1 MGEISLSLVLN
12 FFLYLSVPFALAVIA
27 KKIKLSPLIGYIAGG
42 LFIGNIFPELANSE
56 AIVSFAYFGI
66 IFLLFTSGLETNFN
80 RIFILKRFIIIGGLF
95 QLFFSMVFVFFLS
108 LLFKFSLLESF
119 LIGIALSSSSTT
131 IVAKIIQDR
140 GEDSSFIGEI
150 AMGILIFQDIAFIP
164 YLMIF
169 ISITNKD
176 ISAWSVIKDSAF
188 GLIKATV
195 IITSLFYIGQKI
207 IPKIFNR
214 IARIS
219 RELFDLFIVAF
230 IFFVVGLS
238 IVLKIPTL
246 IGAMVAGVLLA
257 QTVEHYH
264 IFSEIRPFRN
274 LLGVIFFV
282 YIGSH
287 IDLHLVIPHLP
298 VIILFTIGVILIK
311 VLVIL
316 IIFLFLKF
324 HSKTSFNISMYL
336 FQIDEDAFIL
346 MSTAYLSKV
355 ITLDTYLFIITS
367 VMITFILTP
376 IFINNKEKFYRS
388 IRESIKKYIPFLEK
402 FIAYRIDSNQSPID
416 SLEIKNHVVICG
428 YGRIGSY
435 IGRSLMLANIPYI
448 AIDYN
453 LYQVEKAKKRGAN
466 IIYGDPADIDILDY
480 AQVDA
485 ASIIILA
492 VPESSVQEAIVLNA
506 RKLNRDIYVI
516 SRVHRQS
523 DQVRMKDMGA
533 NLVVQP
539 EFEASLSIIKR
550 IYHWHKLEKEDIV
563 NKIRRLKIE
572 HGIS

>member
-1 MGEISLSLVLN
+1 MGEISFSLVLN
-12 FFLYLSVPFALAVIA
+12 FFLYLSIPFLMAMIA
-27 KKIKLSPLIGYIAGG
+27 KKAKLSPLIGYIGGG
-42 LFIGNIFPELANSE
+42 LVIGNLFPAMATNEG
-56 AIVSFAYFGI
+56 IMSFAYFGI
-66 IFLLFTSGLETNFN
+66 VFLLFTLGLETNFG
-80 RIFILKRFIIIGGLF
+80 RILILKKFIVIGGFL
-95 QLFFSMVFVFFLS
+95 QLFFSMIFVFLFS

-140 GEDSSFIGEI
+140 GEESSFIGEV

-169 ISITNKD
+169 TSITSND
-176 ISAWSVIKDSAF
+176 ISAWTVIKDTF
-188 GLIKATV
+188 IGLLKATV
-195 IITSLFYIGQKI
+195 IITTLFYLGQKI
-207 IPKIFNR
+207 IPKVFNKV
-214 IARIS
+214 ARIS
-219 RELFDLFIVAF
+219 RELFDLFIIVF

-257 QTVEHYH
+257 QTIEHYH
-264 IFSEIRPFRN
+264 IFSEIRPLRN

-287 IDLHLVIPHLP
+287 IQLGLVIPYLP
-298 VIILFTIGVILIK
+298 SILLFTVGVIIIKALI
-311 VLVIL
+311 VL
-316 IIFLFLKF
+316 IIFLILKF
-324 HSKTSFNISMYL
+324 HSKTSFNLSMYL

-346 MSTAYLSKV
+346 MSSAYLSKV
-355 ITLDTYLFIITS
+355 ITQEKYLFVITS
-367 VMITFILTP
+367 VLITFILTP
-376 IFINNKEKFYRS
+376 IFINNKEKYYRT
-388 IRESIKKYIPFLEK
+388 IREFIKKYIPFLEK

-416 SLEIKNHVVICG
+416 TLEIKNHVVICG

-435 IGRSLMLANIPYI
+435 IGRSLMLANIPYV

-453 LYQVEKAKKRGAN
+453 LFQVEKAKKQGAN

-480 AQVDA
+480 AQVDVA
-485 ASIIILA
+485 TIIILA
-492 VPESSVQEAIVLNA
+492 VPERSVQEAIVINA
-506 RKLNRDIYVI
+506 RKLNKDIFII
-516 SRVHRQS
+516 SRVHRQA
-523 DQVRMKDMGA
+523 DQIRMKDMGA

-550 IYHWHKLEKEDIV
+550 IYHWHKLEKEDII

>member
-1 MGEISLSLVLN
+1 MGEISLSLVLS
-12 FFLYLSVPFALAVIA
+12 FFLYLLIPFVLAIVA
-27 KKIKLSPLIGYIAGG
+27 KKAKLSPLIGYIAGG
-42 LFIGNIFPELANSE
+42 LVIGNLFPAMATSG
-56 AIVSFAYFGI
+56 AILSFAYFGI
-66 IFLLFTSGLETNFN
+66 VFLLFASGLETNFS
-80 RIFILKRFIIIGGLF
+80 RIFVLKKFIVIGGLL
-95 QLFFSMVFVFFLS
+95 QLFLSMVFVFFLS

-140 GEDSSFIGEI
+140 GESSSFIGEI

-164 YLMIF
+164 YLIIF
-169 ISITNKD
+169 TSITSKD
-176 ISAWSVIKDSAF
+176 ISAWTVIKDTVF

-195 IITSLFYIGQKI
+195 IITALFYFGQKI

-219 RELFDLFIVAF
+219 RELFDLFIIVF

-264 IFSEIRPFRN
+264 IFSEIRPLRN

-287 IDLHLVIPHLP
+287 IELPLVIPHLP
-298 VIILFTIGVILIK
+298 LILLFTAGVIIIK
-311 VLVIL
+311 ALVIL
-316 IIFLFLKF
+316 IIFLALKF
-324 HSKTSFNISMYL
+324 HSKTSFNLSMYL

-346 MSTAYLSKV
+346 MSSAYLSKV
-355 ITLDTYLFIITS
+355 ITLEKYLFIITS
-367 VMITFILTP
+367 VLITFILTP
-376 IFINNKEKFYRS
+376 IFINNKDKFYRG
-388 IRESIKKYIPFLEK
+388 IREFIKKYITFLEK

-416 SLEIKNHVVICG
+416 TLEIKNHVVICG

-435 IGRSLMLANIPYI
+435 IGRSLMLANIPYV

-466 IIYGDPADIDILDY
+466 IIYGDPTDIDILDY
-480 AQVDA
+480 AQVEDA
-485 ASIIILA
+485 TIIILA
-492 VPESSVQEAIVLNA
+492 VPDRSEQESIVINA
-506 RKLNRDIYVI
+506 KKLNKNIFVI

-539 EFEASLSIIKR
+539 EFEASLSIIKK
-550 IYHWHKLEKEDIV
+550 IYLWHKLDKEDIV

>member
-1 MGEISLSLVLN
+1 MGEISFSLVLN
-12 FFLYLSVPFALAVIA
+12 FFLYLSIPFLMAMIA
-27 KKIKLSPLIGYIAGG
+27 KKAKLSPLIGYIGGG
-42 LFIGNIFPELANSE
+42 LVIGNLFPAMATNEG
-56 AIVSFAYFGI
+56 IMSFAYFGI
-66 IFLLFTSGLETNFN
+66 VFLLFTLGLETNFG
-80 RIFILKRFIIIGGLF
+80 RILILKKFIVIGGFL
-95 QLFFSMVFVFFLS
+95 QLFFSMLFVFLFS

-140 GEDSSFIGEI
+140 GEESSFIGEV

-169 ISITNKD
+169 TSITSND
-176 ISAWSVIKDSAF
+176 ISAWTVIKDTF
-188 GLIKATV
+188 IGLLKATV
-195 IITSLFYIGQKI
+195 IITTLFYLGQKI
-207 IPKIFNR
+207 IPKVFNKV
-214 IARIS
+214 ARIS
-219 RELFDLFIVAF
+219 RELFDLFIIVF

-257 QTVEHYH
+257 QTIEHYH
-264 IFSEIRPFRN
+264 IFSEIRPLRN

-287 IDLHLVIPHLP
+287 IQLGSVIPYLP
-298 VIILFTIGVILIK
+298 SILLFTVGVIIIKALI
-311 VLVIL
+311 VL
-316 IIFLFLKF
+316 IIFLLLKF
-324 HSKTSFNISMYL
+324 HSKTSFNLSMYL

-346 MSTAYLSKV
+346 MSSAYLSKV
-355 ITLDTYLFIITS
+355 ITQEKYLFVITS
-367 VMITFILTP
+367 VLITFILTP
-376 IFINNKEKFYRS
+376 IFINNKEKYYRT
-388 IRESIKKYIPFLEK
+388 IREFIKKYIPFLEK

-416 SLEIKNHVVICG
+416 TLEIKNHVVICG

-435 IGRSLMLANIPYI
+435 IGRSLMLANIPYV

-453 LYQVEKAKKRGAN
+453 LFQVEKAKKQGAN

-480 AQVDA
+480 AQVDVA
-485 ASIIILA
+485 TIIILA
-492 VPESSVQEAIVLNA
+492 VPERSVQEAIVINA
-506 RKLNRDIYVI
+506 RKLNKDIFII
-516 SRVHRQS
+516 SRVHRQA
-523 DQVRMKDMGA
+523 DQIRMKDMGA

-550 IYHWHKLEKEDIV
+550 IYHWHKLEKEDII

>member
-1 MGEISLSLVLN
+1 MGEISFFLVLN
-12 FFLYLSVPFALAVIA
+12 FFLYLSIPFLMAMIA
-27 KKIKLSPLIGYIAGG
+27 KKAKLSPLIGYIGGG
-42 LFIGNIFPELANSE
+42 LVIGNLFPAMATNEG
-56 AIVSFAYFGI
+56 IISFAYFGI
-66 IFLLFTSGLETNFN
+66 VFLLFTLGLETNFS
-80 RIFILKRFIIIGGLF
+80 RILILKKFIIIGGFL
-95 QLFFSMVFVFFLS
+95 QLFFSMIFVFLFS

-140 GEDSSFIGEI
+140 GEESSFIGEV

-169 ISITNKD
+169 TSITSND
-176 ISAWSVIKDSAF
+176 ISAWTVIKDTII
-188 GLIKATV
+188 GLVKATL
-195 IITSLFYIGQKI
+195 IITTLFYLGQKI
-207 IPKIFNR
+207 IPKVFNKV
-214 IARIS
+214 ARIS
-219 RELFDLFIVAF
+219 RELFDLFIIVF

-257 QTVEHYH
+257 QTIEHYH
-264 IFSEIRPFRN
+264 IFSEIRPLRN

-287 IDLHLVIPHLP
+287 IQLGLVIPYLP
-298 VIILFTIGVILIK
+298 SILLFTVGVIIIKALI
-311 VLVIL
+311 VL
-316 IIFLFLKF
+316 IIFLLLKF
-324 HSKTSFNISMYL
+324 HSKTSFNLSMYL

-346 MSTAYLSKV
+346 MSSAYLSKV
-355 ITLDTYLFIITS
+355 ITQEKYLFVITS
-367 VMITFILTP
+367 VLITFILTP
-376 IFINNKEKFYRS
+376 IFINNKEKYYRT
-388 IRESIKKYIPFLEK
+388 IREFIKKYIPFLEK

-416 SLEIKNHVVICG
+416 TLEIKNHVVICG

-435 IGRSLMLANIPYI
+435 IGRSLMLANIPYV

-453 LYQVEKAKKRGAN
+453 LFQVEKAKKQGAN

-480 AQVDA
+480 AQVDVA
-485 ASIIILA
+485 TIIILA
-492 VPESSVQEAIVLNA
+492 VPERSVQEAIVLNA
-506 RKLNRDIYVI
+506 RKLNKDIFII
-516 SRVHRQS
+516 SRVHRQA
-523 DQVRMKDMGA
+523 DQIRMKDMGA

-550 IYHWHKLEKEDIV
+550 IYHWHKLEKEDII

>member
-1 MGEISLSLVLN
+1 MGEISFSLVLN
-12 FFLYLSVPFALAVIA
+12 FFLYLSIPFLMAMIA
-27 KKIKLSPLIGYIAGG
+27 KKAKLSPLIGYIGGG
-42 LFIGNIFPELANSE
+42 LVIGNLFPAMATNEG
-56 AIVSFAYFGI
+56 IMSFAYFGI
-66 IFLLFTSGLETNFN
+66 VFLLFTLGLETNFG
-80 RIFILKRFIIIGGLF
+80 RILILKKFIVIGGFL
-95 QLFFSMVFVFFLS
+95 QLFFSMLFVFLFS

-140 GEDSSFIGEI
+140 GEESSFIGEV

-169 ISITNKD
+169 TSITSND
-176 ISAWSVIKDSAF
+176 ISAWTVIKDTF
-188 GLIKATV
+188 IGLLKATV
-195 IITSLFYIGQKI
+195 IITTLFYLGQKI
-207 IPKIFNR
+207 IPKVFNKV
-214 IARIS
+214 ARIS
-219 RELFDLFIVAF
+219 RELFDLFIIVF

-257 QTVEHYH
+257 QTIEHYH
-264 IFSEIRPFRN
+264 IFSEIRPLRN

-287 IDLHLVIPHLP
+287 IQLGLVIPYLP
-298 VIILFTIGVILIK
+298 SILLFTVGVIIIKALI
-311 VLVIL
+311 VL
-316 IIFLFLKF
+316 IIFLILKF
-324 HSKTSFNISMYL
+324 HSKTSFNLSMYL

-346 MSTAYLSKV
+346 MSSAYLSKV
-355 ITLDTYLFIITS
+355 ITQEKYLFVITS
-367 VMITFILTP
+367 VLITFILTP
-376 IFINNKEKFYRS
+376 IFINNKEKYYRT
-388 IRESIKKYIPFLEK
+388 IREFIKKYIPFLEK

-416 SLEIKNHVVICG
+416 TLEIKNHVVICG

-435 IGRSLMLANIPYI
+435 IGRSLMLANIPYV

-453 LYQVEKAKKRGAN
+453 LFQVEKAKKQGAN

-480 AQVDA
+480 AQVDVA
-485 ASIIILA
+485 TIIILA
-492 VPESSVQEAIVLNA
+492 VPERSVQEAIVINA
-506 RKLNRDIYVI
+506 RKLNKDIFII
-516 SRVHRQS
+516 SRVHRQA
-523 DQVRMKDMGA
+523 DQIRMKDMGA

-550 IYHWHKLEKEDIV
+550 IYHWHKLEKEDII